1 MFCFLTCVAIPV
13 FMPRPDKK
21 TTIAFL
27 FKPKP
32 PYHLLA
38 RAVLIALCPA
48 FFTVQL
54 FFNFGVFRNTTMQRY
69 ELAGTAIARNH
80 AAKAD
85 SKSADHH
92 HAFRLNKH
100 FQPESLP
107 SFNLLVIERPVEF
120 IRSGNQ
126 FPYSDHFIS
135 PSFFETPALR
145 GPPPVSNL
153 S

>member
-1 MFCFLTCVAIPV
+1 
-13 FMPRPDKK
+13 
-21 TTIAFL
+21 
-27 FKPKP
+27 
-32 PYHLLA
+32 
-38 RAVLIALCPA
+38 
-48 FFTVQL
+48 
-54 FFNFGVFRNTTMQRY
+54 MQRY
-69 ELAGTAIARNH
+69 ELAGTAITRNQ
-80 AAKAD
+80 AAKTN

-92 HAFRLNKH
+92 QGIRLNKH

-120 IRSGNQ
+120 IRSGNM

>member
-1 MFCFLTCVAIPV
+1 
-13 FMPRPDKK
+13 
-21 TTIAFL
+21 
-27 FKPKP
+27 
-32 PYHLLA
+32 
-38 RAVLIALCPA
+38 
-48 FFTVQL
+48 
-54 FFNFGVFRNTTMQRY
+54 MQRY
-69 ELAGTAIARNH
+69 ELASTTIARNH

-120 IRSGNQ
+120 IRSGNL